1 MRNEV
6 LVFSL
11 DKKFKELEKEVE
23 VIGKKILEI
32 LKKNSVS
39 VEIYLA
45 DARKMRFLNKKF
57 RGKDK
62 AASILSFEEPRNFV
76 LPASKTKKI
85 GEIYLNVSCSMY
97 HAARERLLAHG
108 LLHLLGYKHGNKND
122 RLIMEKR
129 EKYVHNRLRPRFISN

>member
-85 GEIYLNVSCSMY
+85 G
-97 HAARERLLAHG
+97 
-108 LLHLLGYKHGNKND
+108 
-122 RLIMEKR
+122 
-129 EKYVHNRLRPRFISN
+129 